1 MIKQVSNTTYN
12 IHNDSQW
19 FTAKME
25 NKTLLQIKLSKL
37 IKKTVLHFRD
47 SNDQC
52 RTEQKTCDKQS
63 NDTVVVVPG

>member
-37 IKKTVLHFRD
+37 IKKK
-47 SNDQC
+47 QC
-52 RTEQKTCDKQS
+52 YILETAMTNAEQNRTE
-63 NDTVVVVPG
+63 NM